1 MKLVSPIFFTY
12 VNFLKISVAKNL
24 VELKV
29 SKTKNL

>member
-1 MKLVSPIFFTY
+1 MKLVTY

-24 VELKV
+24 AELKV